1 MTDNKLTI
9 YVTYHQDSQVND
21 YHLNTLT
28 TPFKLYNVN
37 DTPQCININ
46 HLNFTFSEM
55 VTMYY
60 VYKNNIYTPYI
71 GFNHYRRIFKTI
83 KLPDQQ
89 SCQIYKIY
97 HFNIYRQY
105 VNSHNQQDIDI
116 ALSILDN
123 IYGTDNPYS
132 KHIRHDNTLIGN
144 CCFIMTWDN
153 FTKLC
158 DFLFPILFKFDE
170 QIQCNLDK
178 NNYIKRYKGDTYQA
192 RTVSFI
198 AERLI
203 SAYITTHLN
212 YYL

>member
-1 MTDNKLTI
+1 MNDNLTI

-37 DTPQCININ
+37 DTPQGININ
-46 HLNFTFSEM
+46 PLNFTFSEM

-60 VYKNNIYTPYI
+60 VYKNNLYTPYI

-83 KLPDQQ
+83 KLPDND
-89 SCQIYKIY
+89 SCQILRTYN
-97 HFNIYRQY
+97 FNIYSQY
-105 VNSHNQQDIDI
+105 QTAHNKQDIDT

-123 IYGTDNPYS
+123 NYGTDNPYS

-153 FTKLC
+153 FIKLC
-158 DFLFPILFKFDE
+158 DFMFPILFE
-170 QIQCNLDK
+170 LDK
-178 NNYIKRYKGDTYQA
+178 QFNTHLNKQEYLARYNNDTYQA
-192 RTVSFI
+192 RVLSFI

-203 SAYITTHLN
+203 SAYITTHLKW
-212 YYL
+212 YK

>member
-1 MTDNKLTI
+1 MNDNLTI

-37 DTPQCININ
+37 DTPQGININ
-46 HLNFTFSEM
+46 PLNFTFSEM

-60 VYKNNIYTPYI
+60 VYKNNLYTPYI

-83 KLPDQQ
+83 KLPDND
-89 SCQIYKIY
+89 SCQILRTYN
-97 HFNIYRQY
+97 FNIYSQY
-105 VNSHNQQDIDI
+105 QTAHNKQDIDT

-123 IYGTDNPYS
+123 NYGTDNPYS
-132 KHIRHDNTLIGN
+132 QHIRHDNTLIGN

-153 FTKLC
+153 FIKLC
-158 DFLFPILFKFDE
+158 DFMFPILFE
-170 QIQCNLDK
+170 LDK
-178 NNYIKRYKGDTYQA
+178 QFNTHLNKQEYLARYNNDTYQA
-192 RTVSFI
+192 RVLSFI

-203 SAYITTHLN
+203 SAYITTHLKW
-212 YYL
+212 YK